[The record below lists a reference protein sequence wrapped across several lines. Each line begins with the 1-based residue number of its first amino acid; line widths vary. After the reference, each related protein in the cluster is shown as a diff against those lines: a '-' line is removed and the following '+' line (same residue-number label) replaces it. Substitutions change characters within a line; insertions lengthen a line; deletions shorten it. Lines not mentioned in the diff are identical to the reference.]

1 MSESCAAE
9 IVTISVGA
17 STRTEFAHLVLDESN
32 PESVIKASL
41 MPPRKDPLNPAP
53 SLSQTQQDA
62 GSEGIEDVELPKL
75 LVTQLAQSGV
85 FVRFSHS

>member
-1 MSESCAAE
+1 
-9 IVTISVGA
+9 
-17 STRTEFAHLVLDESN
+17 
-32 PESVIKASL
+32 
-41 MPPRKDPLNPAP
+41 MPPRKDPSNPAP

-85 FVRFSHS
+85 CVRFSHS